1 LVSCR
6 FTLSPAGSP
15 TRSWAAAKRPPRA
28 AAASTSAAPRSGVAV
43 RSTDCIPRRVVTQ
56 GPKARDT
63 SSDIESSNDTGNG
76 ARVDL
81 RGRGQ
86 PASLRLLSRFDSR
99 CPECGDVA
107 SPHRHTQRTKVGRYT
122 VVDASQF
129 VLACA
134 NQHAEI
140 GLEQLAE
147 YRRRASVVVLAEA
160 EVVGGEEI
168 RVARHAIGLTRTQL
182 SELLGI
188 EREAL
193 TRWETNLEPIGRLAR
208 LALLAVVKDPDALDR
223 LDDGAARADETL
235 HVPLRAAWTYV
246 RLTPADER

>member
-1 LVSCR
+1 M
-6 FTLSPAGSP
+6 T
-15 TRSWAAAKRPPRA
+15 
-28 AAASTSAAPRSGVAV
+28 V
-43 RSTDCIPRRVVTQ
+43 RSTDCTPGRVVTQ
-56 GPKARDT
+56 RPKARDT
-63 SSDIESSNDTGNG
+63 SSGIESSDDPRSG

-86 PASLRLLSRFDSR
+86 AASLRLLSRLDRR

-134 NQHAEI
+134 NQHVELD
-140 GLEQLAE
+140 LERLAE

-160 EVVGGEEI
+160 EIVGGEEI

-182 SELLGI
+182 SDLLGV
-188 EREAL
+188 EPQTL
-193 TRWETNLEPIGRLAR
+193 KRWETNLEPIGRLAR

-223 LDDGAARADETL
+223 LDHGAARADETL

-246 RLTPADER
+246 RLTPDDER